1 MPFFSIVIPTYNSER
16 TLRVALDSVLHQSFR
31 DLEVIIIDGESTDDT
46 LFIVKE
52 YCCKDKRVR
61 WVSEKDE
68 GIYDAMNKGIHLSK
82 GGWLYFMGSDDSFYN
97 ESVLEEVSR
106 FIMNTEPWLN
116 IIYGKVFMDFYTG
129 KFRSDIDLLY
139 YCLCHQA
146 IFYKK
151 EIFDF
156 IGLFS
161 LKYNVNADWYHNLM
175 WYSSKKVKYSY
186 IDCCIANYARN
197 GYSSIH
203 KDKNFQKDLNSIII
217 RYLKRL
223 HLRNLLQFF
232 EGKRYWQYS
241 SLVSYVRNEAIISF
255 YLVKTILKAF
265 LTVLAF
271 LRKE

>member
-1 MPFFSIVIPTYNSER
+1 MPLFSIIIPTYNAEQ
-16 TLRVALDSVLHQSFR
+16 TLKEVLDSILKQTFS
-31 DLEVIIIDGESTDDT
+31 DLEVLIIDGKSTDKT
-46 LFIVKE
+46 LAILTE
-52 YCCKDKRVR
+52 YSRKDSRIK
-61 WVSEKDE
+61 WISEKDR

-82 GGWLYFMGSDDSFYN
+82 GGWLYFMGSDDSFYS
-97 ESVLEEVSR
+97 EFVLEEVSR
-106 FIMNTEPWLN
+106 FIKDAEPWNN

-146 IFYKK
+146 IFYEK
-151 EIFDF
+151 EVFDL

-203 KDKNFQKDLNSIII
+203 KDKNFQKDLHSIII
-217 RYLKRL
+217 KYLKRL
-223 HLRNLLQFF
+223 YLKNLLQFI
-232 EGKRYWQYS
+232 EEKRYWQYS
-241 SLVSYVRNEAIISF
+241 NLVSYVRNEAIISF
-255 YLVKTILKAF
+255 YLGKTLLKVLLSA
-265 LTVLAF
+265 LTF